1 MDKQWIN
8 AMSHSALALIYE
20 KENDEESKAVHVI
33 ELKKIGGW
41 EAVDKSWIETIKKH
55 LDLN

>member
-1 MDKQWIN
+1 
-8 AMSHSALALIYE
+8 
-20 KENDEESKAVHVI
+20 VHVI